1 MTSVST
7 AQPGD
12 ICVLLMPDQ
21 PDLPGIRRMQEELV
35 AAYGGW
41 LVPEVHITCQRFRI
55 DQPSSLD
62 EYLLRLR
69 TYLGRQ
75 AGFPVFASRL
85 VQYEAAFW
93 QTHVLRWE
101 VELTVEFNRFIQ
113 LLDVAIRETDLQPDY
128 PHDVPFTCSAV
139 DLTAQV
145 KLNQPAN
152 RKYPFQLFQA
162 RRAIFSRVLGF
173 NDFEMLGYATF
184 KDMK

>member
-1 MTSVST
+1 MNRVST

-21 PDLPGIRRMQEELV
+21 PDLAVIRRRQEELV

-55 DQPSSLD
+55 DQQTSLD

-75 AGFPVFASRL
+75 SGFPVFASRL

-101 VELTVEFNRFIQ
+101 VQPTEEFNRFIR
-113 LLDVAIRETDLQPDY
+113 LLDEAIRETDLEPDY

-139 DLTAQV
+139 DLTAPV
-145 KLNQPAN
+145 KWIEQPDQAF
-152 RKYPFQLFQA
+152 PLPLFQA

-173 NDFEMLGYATF
+173 NDFEMLGYATL
-184 KDMK
+184 KDTK